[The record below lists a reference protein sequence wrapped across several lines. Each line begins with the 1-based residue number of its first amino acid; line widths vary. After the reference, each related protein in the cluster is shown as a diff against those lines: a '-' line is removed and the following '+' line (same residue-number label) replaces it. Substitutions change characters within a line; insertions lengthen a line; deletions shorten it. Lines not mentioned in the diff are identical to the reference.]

1 MAEAKTIPETAVDPV
16 CGNTFDPRKAVYSA
30 EDEKGTHY
38 FCSDKC
44 RKKYESAGTKAKKG
58 FWAKYTER
66 LKNTHC
72 TQTPPECR

>member
-1 MAEAKTIPETAVDPV
+1 MTENNATPENAVDPV
-16 CGNTFDPRKAVYSA
+16 CGKTVDPRNVQFTAK
-30 EDEKGTHY
+30 DDKGTY
-38 FCSDKC
+38 FFCSDAC
-44 RKKYESAGTKAKKG
+44 RRRFAAADAKTKKG